1 MKTFLITYT
10 LGRFEELY
18 PKISAK
24 IKSYPK
30 WARISQSTW
39 LIQTD
44 ESVSEVRSD
53 LKATIN
59 EDGTIL
65 VIDVSS
71 SAWATFA
78 ISKNVTN
85 WMKENI

>member
-10 LGRFEELY
+10 LDSFDELY
-18 PKISAK
+18 PIISEKIQ
-24 IKSYPK
+24 SYPK
-30 WARISQSTW
+30 WARISQYAW
-39 LIQTD
+39 LIQTEEKAPD
-44 ESVSEVRSD
+44 IRND
-53 LKATIN
+53 LKTSIV
-59 EDGTIL
+59 DRGSIF

-78 ISKNVTN
+78 VSRNVTN

>member
-10 LGRFEELY
+10 LDRFEELY
-18 PKISAK
+18 PTISTK

-30 WARISQSTW
+30 WARISQNTW

>member
-10 LGRFEELY
+10 LNSFERLY
-18 PKISAK
+18 PVISDK

-30 WARISQSTW
+30 WARISQHAW

-44 ESVSEVRSD
+44 QSVSNVRSD
-53 LKATIN
+53 LKTSID
-59 EDGTIL
+59 EDGTIF

-78 ISKNVTN
+78 VSKNVTN
-85 WMKENI
+85 WMRENM

>member
-10 LGRFEELY
+10 LNSFKRLD
-18 PKISAK
+18 PVISDK

-30 WARISQSTW
+30 WARISQYVW

-44 ESVSEVRSD
+44 KSVYNVRSD
-53 LKATIN
+53 LAISIN
-59 EDGTIL
+59 ENGTIL
-65 VIDVSS
+65 VIDISY

-78 ISKNVTN
+78 VSQNVTN
-85 WMKENI
+85 WMGENI